1 MLVKKQILV
10 LSIISILI
18 AILSNV
24 VGFYVNCN
32 TKNENIKSSLT
43 STLTNGVG
51 IIYSAYS
58 HSNDKKQVLDL
69 IKESNNK
76 VKEFNRDQKL
86 IIAEN
91 KNDSIHFLF
100 VQDDCT
106 MENKTISNKTDLTIP
121 ISKTIL
127 SGRGTLI
134 GKDYNGNN
142 VIVSYVKI
150 NELGW
155 TVLLKY
161 KKDNEFYKPIL
172 RIFFYMVLI
181 SILIVIVGLFFF
193 TKAIN
198 PMIKRVEDSERTLNH
213 FLNNTAD
220 AIIISTDNKIRYV
233 NKSIEKLLGYTQ
245 DEVKNTSAFDYIYDA
260 NEVEFIK
267 NIFYSRIHE
276 KSFGNSEIYEFRLR
290 HKNGNPV
297 YVGML
302 TTIYEEPEGVS
313 TYLSLRDV
321 SLQEKFEKEKFELI
335 EKIKESETKLNRIL
349 NNAADAIMIS
359 TNNKVTFINEAA
371 KKMFGYSF
379 DEIKGH
385 SVFEYIYN
393 EEERELIRKVFYSNI
408 ENKLFG
414 IPAMFVTSIRHKN
427 GSKVYCE
434 QLTTSYL
441 EPEGIVSYISLR
453 DASIKEKFEK
463 EKFELIET
471 IKEKEET
478 QNRILN
484 NTADSILVSI
494 NNEIDYVNLSAEKML
509 GYPLVEIKG
518 KSIFD
523 FFYYEK
529 EAEAIKNIYSK
540 KIKGNSLSV
549 ASIYEIT
556 LKHKNGKPVSV
567 ETIASTYIESPRRV
581 LSYLSCRDISAKKI
595 FEKEK
600 SELVE
605 KVKES
610 EKSLSEAQKIFKI
623 GIYKSDIENNKN
635 FISKEFCEIFEI
647 EPNISNFEFNKN
659 IFSLINRDYLKKQKK
674 SIRNF
679 ISGNTDYFETE
690 FRLVF
695 KDNRFKWVHLRGI
708 SHEIK
713 NGKAN
718 KISLI
723 VQDITERKIAE
734 KQLKESE
741 QKYQNI
747 FESTNDM
754 ILIHDFNGNILEFNK
769 QAHEIHGYTNEEFKN
784 LNLDDINT
792 EESRKLV
799 KSRVE
804 KLKKEGSDI
813 FEVTHL
819 TKDGRYINVEVS
831 AKTINYKGKPA
842 INSIERDVTDRKHT
856 HELILKLSAAVEQ
869 SSAIIAITDIEG
881 NLEYVNKKFCEVT
894 GYSFEEAIGKN
905 PRILKSGD
913 KSVEFYKDLWDTV
926 KSGKTWEGEFL
937 NKKKDGT
944 LYYENASISPL
955 KDDDGKIIR
964 FVAIKEDVT
973 EKKKIETEN
982 KINEGRFATLLEIS
996 NIVDYS
1002 INEILDNA
1010 LEKIV
1015 NITNSE
1021 IGYIYKYST
1030 ESKELSLYNWS
1041 MFVINNCKSIN
1052 PQTIYHIDKTGLWG
1066 NAIRQSKPIIVNNNT
1081 DNSINNGYP
1090 EDYSVLRNFMTI
1102 PVVYGNNIVAVAG
1115 VANKPEGYTS
1125 SDVYIFT
1132 LLMQIVWRK
1141 VVQKNFEDE
1150 IIAEKEKAEQSD
1162 HLKSAFLANMSHE
1175 IRTPLNAIMGFSELL
1190 LNPNLVE
1197 DKRGK
1202 YANIIKDRGNDLLN
1216 LINDI
1221 LDISKI
1227 ESGLLDVKESH
1238 MDINQIMIE
1247 IIQSFRLNN
1256 KIDKQQIIM
1265 SWDNDLSNTQ
1275 SIIKTDPARI
1285 KQIVNNLV
1293 VNALKFTQHG
1303 EIKLGCRLQN
1313 SDTLLFF
1320 VKDTGIGIP
1329 KDKIDLIFTRFRQ
1342 VKESLLIRESGGVG
1356 LGLSICKG
1364 ILELM
1369 NGKIWVE
1376 SDEGKG
1382 STFHFTIP
1390 YKPILGSTVRT
1401 DSINES
1407 QKTNNWENKTLL
1419 IVEDHQSNIEYLVEL
1434 LSDTK
1439 IKYEVAYNG
1448 YSAIFTAQ
1456 QNEEIDLILMDIGLP
1471 DIDGLE
1477 VTKRIREFNSE
1488 VVIIAQ
1494 TAFATNDSKDR
1505 CIEAGCDDYISKPI
1519 SQNKLFE
1526 IMKKYL

>member
-1 MLVKKQILV
+1 
-10 LSIISILI
+10 
-18 AILSNV
+18 
-24 VGFYVNCN
+24 
-32 TKNENIKSSLT
+32 
-43 STLTNGVG
+43 
-51 IIYSAYS
+51 
-58 HSNDKKQVLDL
+58 
-69 IKESNNK
+69 
-76 VKEFNRDQKL
+76 
-86 IIAEN
+86 
-91 KNDSIHFLF
+91 
-100 VQDDCT
+100 
-106 MENKTISNKTDLTIP
+106 MENKSISKQSDLTIP
-121 ISKTIL
+121 IDNTFL
-127 SGRGTLI
+127 SNRGTII
-134 GKDYNGNN
+134 GKDYHGND

-150 NELGW
+150 KELGW
-155 TVLLKY
+155 TVVLKY

-193 TKAIN
+193 SKAIN
-198 PMIKRVEDSERTLNH
+198 PMIKRVEESERALNH

-220 AIIISTDNKIRYV
+220 AIIISTNNKIRYV
-233 NKSIEKLLGYTQ
+233 NNSIEKLLGYKP
-245 DEVKNTSAFDYIYDA
+245 DEVINNSAFDYIYDT

-434 QLTTSYL
+434 QLTTSYI

-453 DASIKEKFEK
+453 DASIKEK
-463 EKFELIET
+463 
-471 IKEKEET
+471 
-478 QNRILN
+478 
-484 NTADSILVSI
+484 
-494 NNEIDYVNLSAEKML
+494 
-509 GYPLVEIKG
+509 
-518 KSIFD
+518 
-523 FFYYEK
+523 
-529 EAEAIKNIYSK
+529 
-540 KIKGNSLSV
+540 
-549 ASIYEIT
+549 
-556 LKHKNGKPVSV
+556 
-567 ETIASTYIESPRRV
+567 
-581 LSYLSCRDISAKKI
+581 

-623 GIYKSDIENNKN
+623 GIYKSDIENKVTY
-635 FISKEFCEIFEI
+635 ISKEFCEIFEI
-647 EPNISNFEFNKN
+647 EPNISNFEFNKR
-659 IFSLINRDYLKKQKK
+659 IFSLINRNYLKRQKNQ
-674 SIRNF
+674 IREF
-679 ISGNTDYFETE
+679 ISGKKGFFETE

-754 ILIHDFNGNILEFNK
+754 ILIHDLNGNILEFNK
-769 QAHEIHGYTNEEFKN
+769 RAHEVHGYTYDEFKKFK
-784 LNLDDINT
+784 LDDINS
-792 EESRKLV
+792 EESKELV
-799 KSRVE
+799 RSRVE
-804 KLKKEGSDI
+804 KLIKVGSDI
-813 FEVTHL
+813 FEVTHI
-819 TKDGRYINVEVS
+819 TKSGKPIQVEVS
-831 AKTINYKGKPA
+831 AKIINYKGQA
-842 INSIERDVTDRKHT
+842 AVNSIERDITERKHT

-905 PRILKSGD
+905 PRILKGGD
-913 KSVEFYKDLWDTV
+913 KPVEFYKDLWDTV

-944 LYYENASISPL
+944 LYVENASISPI
-955 KDDDGKIIR
+955 KDEAGEIIR
-964 FVAIKEDVT
+964 FVSIKEDVT
-973 EKKKIETEN
+973 EKRKIEKEN
-982 KINEGRFATLLEIS
+982 RLSNERFESLVELS
-996 NIVDYS
+996 
-1002 INEILDNA
+1002 
-1010 LEKIV
+1010 
-1015 NITNSE
+1015 
-1021 IGYIYKYST
+1021 KYSS
-1030 ESKELSLYNWS
+1030 ESIKNHLDHALDEATRLTDSKIGFLFFYSETNKEFTLHSWS
-1041 MFVINNCKSIN
+1041 KSIMKDGQMFN
-1052 PQTIYHIDKTGLWG
+1052 EQTLFKLEQNGLWG
-1066 NAIRQSKPIIVNNNT
+1066 EAVRQRKPIL
-1081 DNSINNGYP
+1081 INDYIEPSQLKKGYP
-1090 EDYSVLRNFMTI
+1090 DGHLTLNNFLGVPI
-1102 PVVYGNNIVAVAG
+1102 FFNNEIVALVG
-1115 VANKPEGYTS
+1115 VANKD
-1125 SDVYIFT
+1125 SDYNNSDIRQLT
-1132 LLMQIVWRK
+1132 LLMDIVWRN
-1141 VVQKNFEDE
+1141 VQKKKHENEL
-1150 IIAEKEKAEQSD
+1150 IAAKEKAEQSD

-1190 LNPNLVE
+1190 LNPNLIE
-1197 DKRGK
+1197 EKRSK
-1202 YANIIKDRGNDLLN
+1202 YANIIKLRGNDLLN

-1227 ESGLLDVKESH
+1227 ESGLLDMNEIQT
-1238 MDINQIMIE
+1238 DINQILQE
-1247 IIQSFRLNN
+1247 IIQVCRLN
-1256 KIDKQQIIM
+1256 DKVSKNEISM
-1265 SWDNDLSNTQ
+1265 TWCNDLSNTQ
-1275 SIIKTDPARI
+1275 SILKTDAVRL
-1285 KQIVNNLV
+1285 KQILNNLI
-1293 VNALKFTQHG
+1293 VNALKFTQRG
-1303 EIKLGCRLQN
+1303 EIKFGCRL
-1313 SDTLLFF
+1313 SDGNHLLFY
-1320 VKDTGIGIP
+1320 VQDTGMGIP
-1329 KDKIDLIFTRFRQ
+1329 SDKTDLIFTRFRQ
-1342 VKESLLIRESGGVG
+1342 VKESVLVRESGGVG

-1364 ILELM
+1364 ILDLM
-1369 NGKIWVE
+1369 KGKIWVE
-1376 SDEGKG
+1376 SELGKG
-1382 STFHFTIP
+1382 STFYFTIP
-1390 YKPILGSTVRT
+1390 YKPIISISSKNNLSFESHST
-1401 DSINES
+1401 I
-1407 QKTNNWENKTLL
+1407 NWEAKTVL
-1419 IVEDHQSNIEYLVEL
+1419 IIEDYPSNIEYIVEL

-1439 IKYEVAYNG
+1439 IKYEIAKDG
-1448 YSAIFTAQ
+1448 KTAISFIE
-1456 QNEEIDLILMDIGLP
+1456 QNKKIDLILMDIGLP
-1471 DIDGLE
+1471 DINGFEL
-1477 VTKRIREFNSE
+1477 TKKIKGINPDFK
-1488 VVIIAQ
+1488 IIAQ
-1494 TAFATNDSKDR
+1494 TAFAASDSKNK

>member
-335 EKIKESETKLNRIL
+335 EKIKENEAKYKLLAEYSSDSIILLEGDEIKYKSPQFTAYVGTENTISNLNDLLNLIHPDDRDRIYNITKNGRLNKVNFDSYSYRQKDKNGVYYWLESVVSREFDAESNFIRAIINTRNINERKNDEEKIIESEKKLNRIL

-1081 DNSINNGYP
+1081 IINNY
-1090 EDYSVLRNFMTI
+1090 YYYHFYI
-1102 PVVYGNNIVAVAG
+1102 NIT
-1115 VANKPEGYTS
+1115 NY
-1125 SDVYIFT
+1125 YI
-1132 LLMQIVWRK
+1132 
-1141 VVQKNFEDE
+1141 
-1150 IIAEKEKAEQSD
+1150 II
-1162 HLKSAFLANMSHE
+1162 
-1175 IRTPLNAIMGFSELL
+1175 ILL
-1190 LNPNLVE
+1190 LPFQLV
-1197 DKRGK
+1197 
-1202 YANIIKDRGNDLLN
+1202 Y
-1216 LINDI
+1216 
-1221 LDISKI
+1221 
-1227 ESGLLDVKESH
+1227 
-1238 MDINQIMIE
+1238 
-1247 IIQSFRLNN
+1247 
-1256 KIDKQQIIM
+1256 
-1265 SWDNDLSNTQ
+1265 
-1275 SIIKTDPARI
+1275 
-1285 KQIVNNLV
+1285 
-1293 VNALKFTQHG
+1293 
-1303 EIKLGCRLQN
+1303 
-1313 SDTLLFF
+1313 
-1320 VKDTGIGIP
+1320 
-1329 KDKIDLIFTRFRQ
+1329 
-1342 VKESLLIRESGGVG
+1342 
-1356 LGLSICKG
+1356 
-1364 ILELM
+1364 
-1369 NGKIWVE
+1369 
-1376 SDEGKG
+1376 
-1382 STFHFTIP
+1382 
-1390 YKPILGSTVRT
+1390 
-1401 DSINES
+1401 
-1407 QKTNNWENKTLL
+1407 
-1419 IVEDHQSNIEYLVEL
+1419 
-1434 LSDTK
+1434 
-1439 IKYEVAYNG
+1439 
-1448 YSAIFTAQ
+1448 
-1456 QNEEIDLILMDIGLP
+1456 
-1471 DIDGLE
+1471 
-1477 VTKRIREFNSE
+1477 
-1488 VVIIAQ
+1488 
-1494 TAFATNDSKDR
+1494 
-1505 CIEAGCDDYISKPI
+1505 
-1519 SQNKLFE
+1519 
-1526 IMKKYL
+1526 